1 MTENRGT
8 NATVTNKRGLSKIN
22 GVGNI
27 GTAGMTMSSMLPYA
41 DRITDAEMSMM
52 SRKERRAVMAAKK
65 ALAKRK

>member
-8 NATVTNKRGLSKIN
+8 NTTVANKRGLSSIN
-22 GVGNI
+22 GVSNI
-27 GTAGMTMSSMLPYA
+27 GSSMMTMSSMLPYA
-41 DRITDAEMSMM
+41 DRITDAELKMM

>member
-8 NATVTNKRGLSKIN
+8 STTVANKRGLSNIN
-22 GVGNI
+22 GVSNI
-27 GTAGMTMSSMLPYA
+27 GTSMMTMSSMLPYA
-41 DRITDAEMSMM
+41 DRITDAEMKMM

>member
-8 NATVTNKRGLSKIN
+8 NTTVANKRGLANIN
-22 GVGNI
+22 GVSNI
-27 GTAGMTMSSMLPYA
+27 GSSMMTMSSMLPYA
-41 DRITDAEMSMM
+41 DRITDAEMKMM